1 MIAPDLTIQ
10 HRGLRL
16 TAAALTAL
24 DLCPTRGGDG
34 IDTALRTRATTINS
48 LWEAFEATRGRRGNA
63 LRTRLLV
70 ESRGEPWS
78 FVERRTHSVLHEAGI
93 EGWVANH
100 PVLIGDSLF
109 YVDVAFRGVKLALE
123 IDGRFHE
130 DDRRQF
136 ESDRWRQN
144 ALVLNGWTVL
154 RFTWP
159 MVRDH
164 PQRSSTPSAPH
175 SPPKTAHSIATASN
189 LRARGARQGESTV
202 PFSGIF
208 SSALALR
215 ERGTGADTLG
225 ACPFVAV
232 TVTPAD

>member
-1 MIAPDLTIQ
+1 M
-10 HRGLRL
+10 
-16 TAAALTAL
+16 
-24 DLCPTRGGDG
+24 
-34 IDTALRTRATTINS
+34 
-48 LWEAFEATRGRRGNA
+48 
-63 LRTRLLV
+63 RTRLLV

-78 FVERRTHSVLHEAGI
+78 FAERRTHSVLHEAGI

-100 PVLIGDSLF
+100 PVPIGDSLF
-109 YVDVAFRGVKLALE
+109 YVDVAFREVKLALE

-164 PQRSSTPSAPH
+164 PQA
-175 SPPKTAHSIATASN
+175 
-189 LRARGARQGESTV
+189 LVDTV
-202 PFSGIF
+202 CA
-208 SSALALR
+208 ALAPENGTLDR
-215 ERGTGADTLG
+215 HRQQPSRPRGSTG
-225 ACPFVAV
+225 
-232 TVTPAD
+232 